1 MIIQRFD
8 PSGEQYFRELPDRLA
23 RVVDR
28 WLLELSQPYPI
39 GIGELA
45 RKVGSFKLWRYSSG
59 SRVRA
64 DRPGNEVSFPIT

>member
-1 MIIQRFD
+1 MIMQRFD

-45 RKVGSFKLWRYSSG
+45 RKVGSRKGDS
-59 SRVRA
+59 
-64 DRPGNEVSFPIT
+64 DRRQQHPLLLLQAR